1 MKKAVLISVCS
12 ALLIVVLSVSVLAV
26 GYFQKWDFLPFFSE
40 MKAAQNDKAVAATVN
55 GEEIYESQID
65 IQLAFSELSYSL
77 AAEQVENMGVS
88 EEEKQR
94 LLEQQKN
101 SQKTRD
107 EMLEELVKQA
117 VILQEAAR
125 RGITVSDEEAAAYA
139 SEQYALFKEAASENE
154 QNAANDEFLQMYMQE
169 NGWTE
174 EDYLKQVTN
183 VYKKLLIQNAFYK
196 VLSEEEKIDN
206 VDDYVNQL
214 VAQATVL
221 YGK

>member
-1 MKKAVLISVCS
+1 
-12 ALLIVVLSVSVLAV
+12 
-26 GYFQKWDFLPFFSE
+26 

>member
-40 MKAAQNDKAVAATVN
+40 MKAAQNDKTVAATVN

-107 EMLEELVKQA
+107 DILKELVKQA

-206 VDDYVNQL
+206 VVDYVNQL

>member
-40 MKAAQNDKAVAATVN
+40 MKAAQNDKTVAATVN

-107 EMLEELVKQA
+107 EMLEELVKQT

-154 QNAANDEFLQMYMQE
+154 QNAANDEFLQMYIQE